1 MELRPIAASNAPA
14 APVLAGKLPLPNAAP
29 PGSASASGVAA
40 SAPVATAAAP
50 QRAEPEPSQEQVSEA
65 LKSINSVLQVRSQD
79 LEFSVDSESAR
90 TIVTVTDKNTKEVI
104 RQMPTREAME
114 IAKALDRLQS
124 LLIRQTA

>member
-1 MELRPIAASNAPA
+1 MELRPIAASNNPGAS
-14 APVLAGKLPLPNAAP
+14 LLTGRLPPSPSVGNAAAT
-29 PGSASASGVAA
+29 SA
-40 SAPVATAAAP
+40 SAPVDKTDAP
-50 QRAEPEPSQEQVSEA
+50 ARAEPAPSDEQVGEA

-79 LEFSVDSESAR
+79 LEFSVDSESDR

-124 LLIRQTA
+124 LLIKQTA